1 MLDRLLFPFP
11 FSLFLFPN
19 YMKLVTHPDAAA
31 LAAAVATRI
40 ASDLDAALAERGRAL
55 LALAGGRTSPPV
67 FRQLAA
73 QPRDWSRVT
82 ILPSDERW
90 VAANHADCN
99 LRQMRESFA
108 GAHGLHWL
116 ALAPDL
122 PAGPAC
128 ADFANRTLAAHPE
141 AFDVAMLGM
150 GTDGHFASLF
160 PGAPTLA
167 AGLALDAG
175 AGCVRDALGDSGNS
189 SRAQPAPAKCIAAIA
204 IVPNPMP
211 AAGPHPRISLTLA
224 RLLHSRTLLLV
235 VTGDDKRAVLER
247 AEVEGESSA
256 LPVAALL
263 RAAHPRAEV
272 HWSP

>member
-1 MLDRLLFPFP
+1 VRFI
-11 FSLFLFPN
+11 
-19 YMKLVTHPDAAA
+19 THPDHAA
-31 LAAAVATRI
+31 LASGVAARI
-40 ASDLDAALAERGRAL
+40 ARELDQALAERGRAL

-90 VAANHADCN
+90 VPASHADCN
-99 LRQMRESFA
+99 LRQMRESFG
-108 GAHGLHWL
+108 GAHGIHWL
-116 ALAPDL
+116 ALVPDL
-122 PAGPAC
+122 PAGR
-128 ADFANRTLAAHPE
+128 ADAGFANRALAAHPE

-150 GTDGHFASLF
+150 GADGHFASLF

-167 AGLALDAG
+167 AGLALPVG
-175 AGCVRDALGDSGNS
+175 AGSARDASGAAGQS
-189 SRAQPAPAKCIAAIA
+189 SRAEPAPTESAAAIA
-204 IVPNPMP
+204 ILPNPMP

-235 VTGDDKRAVLER
+235 ITGDDKRAVLER
-247 AEVEGESSA
+247 AHTEGEASN

-263 RAAHPRAEV
+263 RAQHPCAEV

>member
-1 MLDRLLFPFP
+1 MR
-11 FSLFLFPN
+11 
-19 YMKLVTHPDAAA
+19 LVTHPDPEA
-31 LAAAVATRI
+31 LASAVAARI

-67 FRQLAA
+67 FRRLAA
-73 QPRDWSRVT
+73 QARDWSRVT

-90 VAANHADCN
+90 VPATHADCN
-99 LRQMRESFA
+99 MRQMREAFA
-108 GAHGLHWL
+108 RASGIHWL
-116 ALAPDL
+116 TLVPDL
-122 PAGPAC
+122 PAGAAC
-128 ADFANRTLAAHPE
+128 ADFALRALAAHPE

-150 GTDGHFASLF
+150 GVDGHFASLF

-167 AGLALDAG
+167 EALALP
-175 AGCVRDALGDSGNS
+175 VRADLSRGLSDQPAKS
-189 SRAQPAPAKCIAAIA
+189 SRDEPAPTESKTAAAVA
-204 IVPNPMP
+204 IVPDPMP

-235 VTGDDKRAVLER
+235 ITGDDKRAVLER
-247 AEVEGESSA
+247 AQAEGASSA

-263 RAAHPRAEV
+263 RAEHPRAEV